1 MVIPPMFRPEC
12 CVVVLRPEEDQTILV
27 KTSVAF
33 PDHFKLVSK
42 NPTICK
48 HIHSCRLPHI
58 AFQFSMSCFV
68 SSPSRIHPSVSP
80 YMHTHTQQLMV
91 QLREHQKRCELLQE
105 QEEEMRKQLS
115 LYSEKFEEFQET
127 LSKSNSV
134 FATFKK
140 EMDKVR
146 SLPA

>member
-1 MVIPPMFRPEC
+1 MLLLLALKKTRVSWSKRRRHF
-12 CVVVLRPEEDQTILV
+12 QTISSWFPRTLQP
-27 KTSVAF
+27 TSTFTVAVCHILL
-33 PDHFKLVSK
+33 HF
-42 NPTICK
+42 N
-48 HIHSCRLPHI
+48 
-58 AFQFSMSCFV
+58 FQCPV
-68 SSPSRIHPSVSP
+68 SSLLHRGFTHLSLCTC
-80 YMHTHTQQLMV
+80 THTQQLMV